1 MKQEQF
7 SGIVYDLD
15 NANVGSQF
23 AKAAER
29 RYQDGL
35 DRDEAR
41 DSAIARVQTE
51 LRIAMLAALG
61 GIHQWVPSYS
71 NGAPGADPR
80 ENTISVHD
88 AVAEANDNM
97 QCASDMAL
105 VLAHSECP
113 LVAKWRKKLS
123 DVYANDN
130 AEHIAQA
137 RGLI

>member
-1 MKQEQF
+1 MSNIYRLTAATEH
-7 SGIVYDLD
+7 
-15 NANVGSQF
+15 NVGSQF
-23 AKAAER
+23 AKSAEA

-35 DRDEAR
+35 DRDDAR
-41 DSAIARVQTE
+41 ESAIARVQTE

-71 NGAPGADPR
+71 NGVPCADPR

-88 AVAEANDNM
+88 AVAEANDHM
-97 QCASDMAL
+97 ACAAEMAL

-113 LVAKWRKKLS
+113 LVAKWRKSLA
-123 DVYANDN
+123 DVYARDN

>member
-1 MKQEQF
+1 MGRIYNLN
-7 SGIVYDLD
+7 SPDIGNL
-15 NANVGSQF
+15 GL
-23 AKAAER
+23 KAAEA

-41 DSAIARVQTE
+41 AAAIARVQTE

-71 NGAPGADPR
+71 NGAPCADPR
-80 ENTISVHD
+80 ESTISVHD
-88 AVAEANDNM
+88 AVAEANDHM
-97 QCASDMAL
+97 ACAAEMAL

-113 LVAKWRKKLS
+113 LVAKWRKSLA
-123 DVYANDN
+123 DVYARDN